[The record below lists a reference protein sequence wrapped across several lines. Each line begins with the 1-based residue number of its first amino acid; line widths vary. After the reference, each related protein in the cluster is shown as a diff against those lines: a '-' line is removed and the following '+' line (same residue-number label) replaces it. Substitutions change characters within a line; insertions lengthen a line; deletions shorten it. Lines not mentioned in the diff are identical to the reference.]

1 MLVNSLQFLG
11 TNSVV
16 LGIVSICSVV
26 GFILTIIVT
35 VRTAHIS
42 KIMRYNDITSAYNKQ
57 RQAFQRTF
65 DGYRA
70 SIMQDGNKT
79 DSLLK
84 DILKKAEEYD
94 SQFHD
99 IFSIKE
105 KITLWRFKNI
115 LKRDAGKVNFNVV
128 CNFLATLSGRLSKK
142 GDKKNG

>member
-65 DGYRA
+65 DGHRE

-79 DSLLK
+79 DRLLK
-84 DILKKAEEYD
+84 DILKNVEEYN

-99 IFSIKE
+99 IMSLTE

-115 LKRDAGKVNFNVV
+115 LKKDAEKVNFNVV
-128 CNFLATLSGRLSKK
+128 CNFLAMLSGRLSKK

>member
-16 LGIVSICSVV
+16 LGIVSICGIV

-35 VRTAHIS
+35 VRTSHIS

-57 RQAFQRTF
+57 RRAFKSTF
-65 DGYRA
+65 DGHRE
-70 SIMQDGNKT
+70 SIMQDGDKT
-79 DSLLK
+79 DRLLK
-84 DILKKAEEYD
+84 NILKTVEEYD

-99 IFSIKE
+99 IMSLTE
-105 KITLWRFKNI
+105 KITLWRFKSI
-115 LKRDAGKVNFNVV
+115 LKKDAEKVNFNVV